1 MENLDYEM
9 RKLSELESWLNYQK
23 ERIELAES
31 VIFPT
36 DKFESLLCVIENLI
50 EAEHSLCNLS
60 GKTGYRVIHNMASS
74 INNLNKQ
81 IATPF

>member
-23 ERIELAES
+23 ERIELAENA
-31 VIFPT
+31 VFPA
-36 DKFESLLCVIENLI
+36 DKFKSILCVIENLI
-50 EAEHSLCNLS
+50 EAEHNLCNLS
-60 GKTGYRVIHNMASS
+60 GKTGYRIIHDMVAS
-74 INNLNKQ
+74 INNLNKS